1 MKLSKIVEYKIKLQ
15 QHDLAV
21 INKVANE
28 MMMHIG
34 SEIADDIYAKEF
46 NDCGKNILRSV
57 DAIIEN
63 YKNYIQSIQEQISTL
78 EEDYYKQSLK
88 VYTDQTVLEEYHS
101 IMSQTFFL
109 EEDTREYLERRL
121 DKYTNWI
128 YPGLQISPIFGGKDL
143 TDAMVSLD
151 PLYLVDYQQTLVNEI
166 TKQYNLTYRHRLRSY
181 IMKRYDSNNTKQILF
196 PKLPIEQFG
205 FILACN
211 FMDKFPLPV
220 IEAYLL
226 EIFNL
231 LRPGGVMLFT
241 FNDCDIPHNIQLV
254 EQGYRPYTPGKEV
267 RKLIKKLGYE
277 ILNHHSESYG
287 IAWFEIKKP
296 GEIKSSRGGQPLG
309 KICHYPIP
317 IKKEHS
323 YLGRDRGEFSTE
335 ENYKKND
342 LVMFENHFYRATEH
356 VKKGS
361 SFNYENWSKPKRGWR
376 NRGQFQEEHDYKKDD
391 MVMFKGFF
399 YRATQDVKNGP
410 FDINE
415 WVECGPNGEVLLE
428 K

>member
-1 MKLSKIVEYKIKLQ
+1 MKLSKIVEYKIRLQ
-15 QHDLAV
+15 QHDLSV
-21 INKVANE
+21 IGKIANE
-28 MMMHIG
+28 MMMLVG
-34 SEIADDIYAKEF
+34 SEIGDEIYEKEF
-46 NDCGKNILRSV
+46 KDCGKDILRSV

-63 YKNYIQSIQEQISTL
+63 YKNYIQSVQEQISTQ
-78 EEDYYKQSLK
+78 EKDYYKQSLK
-88 VYTDQTVLEEYHS
+88 LYTEQTVLEEYHS
-101 IMSQTFFL
+101 ITTQTFL
-109 EEDTREYLERRL
+109 IEEDTTEYLERRI
-121 DKYTNWI
+121 DKYTNWT

-143 TDAMVSLD
+143 TDSMVSLD
-151 PLYLVDYQQTLVNEI
+151 PLYLVDYQQTLVNEVS
-166 TKQYNLTYRHRLRSY
+166 KQYNLTYRNRLRPY
-181 IMKRYDSNNTKQILF
+181 TMRRYDFNNPKQILF
-196 PKLPIEQFG
+196 PKLPVEQFG

-296 GEIKSSRGGQPLG
+296 GEIRSSRGGQPLG
-309 KICHYPIP
+309 KICHYPVAV
-317 IKKEHS
+317 KKE
-323 YLGRDRGEFSTE
+323 EPVWIKT
-335 ENYKKND
+335 
-342 LVMFENHFYRATEH
+342 
-356 VKKGS
+356 
-361 SFNYENWSKPKRGWR
+361 KRGWS
-376 NRGQFQEEHDYKKDD
+376 NRGHFQEEHDYKKHD
-391 MVMFKGFF
+391 MVMFEGFF
-399 YRATQDVKNGP
+399 YRALQDIKNGSP

-415 WVECGPNGEVLLE
+415 WVACGPNGEING